1 MPRLEEAVPWAIFIV
16 SSLIGAGIL
25 IGGALWLDSLPDG
38 GCPCDSVHCCTLDES
53 CPYHAPCL
61 CVTAGLDSMNGTC
74 APKKG
79 RDKSDKAGAISMI
92 VIGAVTA
99 SSLALLLAML
109 AVALVVG
116 LLAVIV
122 MGIMKIFS
130 PNKRPCRQEGSDSKA
145 TEHPLVPESN
155 E

>member
-1 MPRLEEAVPWAIFIV
+1 MPRLEEAVPWVVFIV

-25 IGGALWLDSLPDG
+25 IGGALWFDSLPDG
-38 GCPCDSVHCCTLDES
+38 GCPCDSAHCCVLDET

-61 CVTAGLDSMNGTC
+61 CVSAELDLTNGTC

-92 VIGAVTA
+92 VVGAVTA

-116 LLAVIV
+116 LLALIC

-130 PNKRPCRQEGSDSKA
+130 PNKRAGGQAGSDSKA

-155 E
+155 V